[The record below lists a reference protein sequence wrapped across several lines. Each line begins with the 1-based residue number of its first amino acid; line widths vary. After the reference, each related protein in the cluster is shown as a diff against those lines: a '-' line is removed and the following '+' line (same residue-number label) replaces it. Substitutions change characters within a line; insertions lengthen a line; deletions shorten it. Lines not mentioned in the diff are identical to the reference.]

1 MQPRDYQ
8 ISISDKAADIIRKHG
23 LVYLA
28 MQVRCGKT
36 VTALLTAE
44 KVQAKKVLFVTKKKV
59 IDGILGIIKRSAY
72 LLKLPSPTTSSCTI

>member
-28 MQVRCGKT
+28 MQVRTGKT

-44 KVQAKKVLFVTKKKV
+44 K
-59 IDGILGIIKRSAY
+59 LGAGGDFLIISYAQ
-72 LLKLPSPTTSSCTI
+72 S